1 MKCGSAACT
10 APSPL
15 APAGLLDA
23 SAMENLAAE
32 EDSDKARVLGL
43 AVEGACFAHCFLN
56 TSAGAVE

>member
-1 MKCGSAACT
+1 
-10 APSPL
+10 
-15 APAGLLDA
+15 
-23 SAMENLAAE
+23 MENLAAE